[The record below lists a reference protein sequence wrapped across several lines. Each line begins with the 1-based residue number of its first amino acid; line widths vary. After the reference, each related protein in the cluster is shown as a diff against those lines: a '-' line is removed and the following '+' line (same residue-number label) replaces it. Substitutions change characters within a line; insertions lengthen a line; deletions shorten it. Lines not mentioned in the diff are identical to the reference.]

1 MKFFS
6 FKEPKKIPQLLE
18 IQPILGL
25 ILFDMLNYCQNH
37 SLPFTITS
45 VVRTL
50 EENMKVGAKSL
61 THVEGRAFDLSIK
74 GWDIFKIDEFCK
86 HFNDKYVEYA
96 KPVVLFHEGT
106 APHIHVQIFR
116 NVKMES

>member
-6 FKEPKKIPQLLE
+6 FKDAKKISQLLE
-18 IQPILGL
+18 IQPILGF
-25 ILFDMLNYCQNH
+25 ILFDMLNYCQNQN
-37 SLPFTITS
+37 LPFVVTS
-45 VVRTL
+45 MVRTL
-50 EENMKVGAKSL
+50 EENLKLKAKSL

-74 GWDIFKIDEFCK
+74 GWDIFKIDEFCQ
-86 HFNDKYVEYA
+86 HFNEKYIEYA
-96 KPVVLFHEGT
+96 KPVVLFHEGS